1 MGRTIEGRLE
11 GQGLKIAIAVSR
23 FNSAVTRP
31 LLEGAQERLRQLGV
45 RDDDIDVVWVPGAF
59 ELPQAVRALM
69 RTERYDGVLPL
80 GCVIRGETPHFEYVC
95 QAVTQGLVQLALQGE
110 IPLVYGIITADTP
123 QQALER
129 AGVKGHRGAEA
140 AEALVA
146 LIRAL
151 RAVRGSQDQQREG
164 EQEQEEGRHQ
174 RSTTAP

>member
-11 GQGLKIAIAVSR
+11 GRGLKIAIAVSR
-23 FNSAVTRP
+23 FNSAITRP

-95 QAVTQGLVQLALQGE
+95 RAVTQGLAQLALQSE
-110 IPLVYGIITADTP
+110 IPLVYGIITADTA

-129 AGVKGHRGAEA
+129 AGIKGHRGAEA

-164 EQEQEEGRHQ
+164 EE
-174 RSTTAP
+174 